1 MKKKSLNFWI
11 NIVIFID
18 FIAVV
23 FTGIVLREF
32 AIDLSGYTVLGV
44 PRKELADLHWVMALS
59 MIVFIFAHLVLHWGW
74 AKVSFRKHL
83 RLGSKALAVT
93 AIVLVV
99 ISMLVAPVYLTRDLP
114 KGKAMNANYSKTEPL
129 PEITASF
136 EQGDGNGAGL
146 QNPLSNYR

>member
-32 AIDLSGYTVLGV
+32 SVDLSGCTVLGV
-44 PRKELADLHWVMALS
+44 PRKELADLHWVLSLS
-59 MIVFIFAHLVLHWGW
+59 MIVFLFTHLVLHWGW
-74 AKVSFRKHL
+74 AKVSFRRHL
-83 RLGSKALAVT
+83 RVGPKALAVT
-93 AIVLVV
+93 AIVLVL
-99 ISMLVAPVYLTRDLP
+99 ISMIVAPVYLTKDLP
-114 KGKAMNANYSKTEPL
+114 KGKAMKASYSRTEPS

-146 QNPLSNYR
+146 QNLLSNYR